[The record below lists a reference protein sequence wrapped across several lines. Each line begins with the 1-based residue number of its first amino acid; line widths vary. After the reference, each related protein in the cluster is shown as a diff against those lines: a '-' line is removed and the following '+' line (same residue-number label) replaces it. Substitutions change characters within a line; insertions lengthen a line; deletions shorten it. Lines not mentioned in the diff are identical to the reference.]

1 MIAKTPPPP
10 YWAVIF
16 TAVQS
21 GADTENYERMAE
33 RMVAAA
39 HDQPGFLG
47 YESAQAEGNAEIT
60 ICYWQE
66 EAQIRAWK
74 QHAEHLEAQRLGRDV
89 WYSGYSIRIVKVE
102 RAYGF

>member
-16 TAVQS
+16 TAVFS
-21 GADTENYERMAE
+21 GEDGANYETMGG
-33 RMVAAA
+33 RMVELA
-39 HDQPGFLG
+39 HQQPSFLG
-47 YESAQAEGNAEIT
+47 YETAQADGNAEIT
-60 ICYWQE
+60 ICYWDT
-66 EAQIRAWK
+66 EANLRAWK
-74 QHAEHLEAQRLGRDV
+74 QNAEHLEAQQKGRDI